1 MTVFEV
7 VQTILAFG
15 SFVIAFKSSKMKLA
29 T

>member
-1 MTVFEV
+1 M
-7 VQTILAFG
+7 QTILAFG